1 MEETIR
7 LEENIDSEPKTVG
20 ELTEGF
26 QGEPQAEPQTKLSGN
41 DIAYVFAS
49 IFAPSPVSDG
59 KPLTLEEARERF
71 IQDYTASVGPAL
83 DLIGFTDAL
92 GSFSPT
98 IIPPWLRV
106 CMGVGAMIAGGI
118 FFHHKYKPEEKPKPK
133 KETTKPRRSKRVS
146 VLNRRQYS
154 APAVPEKS

>member
-7 LEENIDSEPKTVG
+7 FEENISGEPKVG
-20 ELTEGF
+20 EEIAEEF
-26 QGEPQAEPQTKLSGN
+26 QAEPQAEPQAKITGN
-41 DIAYVFAS
+41 DIAYVFAN
-49 IFAPSPVSDG
+49 IFAPSPASDG

-71 IQDYTASVGPAL
+71 IKDYTASVGPIL

-106 CMGVGAMIAGGI
+106 CMGIGAMIVGGV
-118 FFHHKYKPEEKPKPK
+118 FFHHKYKPEDKTAFK
-133 KETTKPRRSKRVS
+133 KETAKPRRSKRVS
-146 VLNRRQYS
+146 VLNQS
-154 APAVPEKS
+154 QLGGIENIELP